1 MMEKHLR
8 DLDELISVASEVIN
22 VEIIRRSV
30 WDTGLEKVAIYRYRL
45 TMIDGSL
52 LELTERLVEERETLS
67 IKKYRHHWQSRDGQ
81 LIKRWDNA
89 PHHPEIDTFPHHLH
103 NGSEINVIR
112 HGEITGLDALST
124 VISMISCAKGE

>member
-22 VEIIRRSV
+22 VEIIIRSV

-81 LIKRWDNA
+81 
-89 PHHPEIDTFPHHLH
+89 
-103 NGSEINVIR
+103 
-112 HGEITGLDALST
+112 
-124 VISMISCAKGE
+124 